1 MIAFCLTS
9 LYVFIKALF
18 IFANIFCILI
28 LIIYK
33 LHETEKTTYFMNV
46 VIVDDEPL
54 ARKTI
59 ETIISDHFPDVNIAG
74 QAGSVE
80 DAVAVI
86 KNTNPDLVFLD
97 VDLTDGY
104 GFDILSILKPFDFKV
119 IFITAHQE
127 YAIKAIK
134 FSALDFI
141 LKPISEYELV
151 DAVKKAYAE
160 TNKNDKNIKWDAFFN
175 NINNNENKKIVLKTS
190 DSIHLIKVS
199 DIIRVEAD
207 NNYSTFFLK
216 DNDKIVVSKG
226 LIEYEKLLNDYGFF
240 RVHQSH
246 LINLSYISRFDKKDG
261 GYVVLSDKSQVPV
274 SQRKRQKILSFFEN
288 IG

>member
-1 MIAFCLTS
+1 M
-9 LYVFIKALF
+9 
-18 IFANIFCILI
+18 NI
-28 LIIYK
+28 
-33 LHETEKTTYFMNV
+33 

-59 ETIISDHFPDVNIAG
+59 ETIILEHFPDINIVG

-80 DAVAVI
+80 EAVPVI
-86 KNTNPDLVFLD
+86 KNTNPDLLFLD

-104 GFDILSILKPFDFKV
+104 GFDILSILKPFNFKV

-141 LKPISEYELV
+141 LKPVSEYELV
-151 DAVKKAYAE
+151 DAVKKAYTE

-175 NINNNENKKIVLKTS
+175 NIYTTGKENKKIVLKTS
-190 DSIHLIKVS
+190 DCIHLIKVS
-199 DIIRVEAD
+199 DIIRIEAD
-207 NNYSTFFLK
+207 NNYSTFFLLNG
-216 DNDKIVVSKG
+216 DRIVVSKG
-226 LIEYEKLLNDYGFF
+226 LIEYEKLLTDYGFF

-274 SQRKRQKILSFFEN
+274 SQRKRQKILTFFEN
-288 IG
+288 IK